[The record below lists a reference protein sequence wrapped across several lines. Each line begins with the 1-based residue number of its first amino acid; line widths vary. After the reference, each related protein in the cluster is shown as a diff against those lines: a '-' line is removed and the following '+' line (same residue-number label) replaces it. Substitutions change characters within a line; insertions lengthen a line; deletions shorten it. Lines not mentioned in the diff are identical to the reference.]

1 MTLTGRL
8 VIFLF
13 ISPLML
19 LAVHAA
25 VSRLAQRRG
34 NAPSAQLVCMASI
47 ALCNIPVA
55 AVTVLLALT
64 GVDGPIEFV
73 LAFFYSLMVF
83 NLLGYSYFH
92 VFNMSETARR
102 IRLLTELAASGPI
115 RKEGLS
121 SIYSE
126 QSMFDVRIVRL
137 KSLGQLKEINGR
149 YVLGQRPLY
158 LAAQIVNLW
167 ARVLGMSIYKS
178 GIMP

>member
-8 VIFLF
+8 VIFLL

-19 LAVHAA
+19 LAAHAA
-25 VSRLAQRRG
+25 VSRLAQRRVVL
-34 NAPSAQLVCMASI
+34 PSAQLVCMASI

-55 AVTVLLALT
+55 AITVLLALA
-64 GVDGPIEFV
+64 GVEGPIEFV

-102 IRLLTELAASGPI
+102 IRLLTELSASGPI

-137 KSLGQLKEINGR
+137 KSLGQLREINGR
-149 YVLGQRPLY
+149 YVLGQRPLF

-167 ARVLGMSIYKS
+167 ARVLGMPIYKS
-178 GIMP
+178 SVMS

>member
-8 VIFLF
+8 AIFLL

-19 LAVHAA
+19 LALHAV
-25 VSRLAQRRG
+25 VSRLAQRRVV
-34 NAPSAQLVCMASI
+34 APSAQLVCMASI
-47 ALCNIPVA
+47 ALCNMPVA
-55 AVTVLLALT
+55 AITVLLALT

-102 IRLLTELAASGPI
+102 IRLLTELVASGPI
-115 RKEGLS
+115 RKEELS
-121 SIYSE
+121 SIYGE

-158 LAAQIVNLW
+158 LAARAVNLW
-167 ARVLGMSIYKS
+167 AMVLGMPIYKS
-178 GIMP
+178 GVMP